1 MPSPNLVIYHYFEKD
16 ASYRDNFL
24 HFLVFGIETE
34 TDYLLVISG
43 EYSLDLP
50 SLPNVR
56 YLFTPPKK
64 SDFGGYAHVIN
75 AGLDLGSYE
84 HIFFI
89 NSSVRGP
96 FLPAYSGRSWAH
108 LFLEQM
114 QEDVGM
120 VGTSICT
127 IKADFRHSLNYQAR
141 FGGTPP
147 YSHVQTMA
155 YALRRPVLEKL
166 IEQGFYGEERDATK
180 TLAIENY
187 EIHLSQSVLQLGW
200 NLRSLLPELN
210 AIDYRLPHTNPNPSS
225 TIGDPNEVLGYFG
238 RSVHPYE
245 VVFVKTN
252 RHLYTEAYLARL
264 TYSMWQIRKATISPA
279 LVASSAIADYLKRMT
294 IEACS
299 RETVA
304 DFSYSPGAIE
314 AQNQLQIALQ
324 ESKVAQEQYL
334 QMRSSTSWR
343 ITAPLRA
350 FKDWLSGGGKK

>member
-24 HFLVFGIETE
+24 HFLVFGVETE
-34 TDYLLVISG
+34 TDYLVVISG
-43 EYSLDLP
+43 DYSLDLP
-50 SLPNVR
+50 ILPNVR

-75 AGLDLGSYE
+75 TGLDLGSYE

-96 FLPAYSGRSWAH
+96 FLPPYSGRSWTH

-141 FGGTPP
+141 YGGTPP

-166 IEQGFYGEERDATK
+166 IEQGFYEEERDATK

-187 EIHLSQSVLQLGW
+187 EIHLSQSVLKFGW

-210 AIDYRLPHTNPNPSS
+210 TIDYRLPHTNPNPSS
-225 TIGDPNEVLGYFG
+225 TMGDPNEVLGYFG

-245 VVFVKTN
+245 GVFIKTN

-264 TYSMWQIRKATISPA
+264 SYSIWQIREAMISPA
-279 LVASSAIADYLKRMT
+279 LVTSPAIADYLKRIT
-294 IEACS
+294 TEACS
-299 RETVA
+299 REIVS
-304 DFSYSPGAIE
+304 DFSYLPGAIE
-314 AQNQLQIALQ
+314 AQNQLHIALQ
-324 ESKVAQEQYL
+324 ESKVTQEQYL
-334 QMRSSTSWR
+334 QMRNSTSWK
-343 ITAPLRA
+343 ITALLRA
-350 FKDWLSGGGKK
+350 LKDWLSGSGKK